1 MKKSTIILLVSGI
14 ILLLIL
20 GTAGIIVSY
29 GIGTHNTAISLET
42 QANAQTTS
50 NTNAHDAMWKIISGK
65 AGVADKY
72 YKDYKDLLATE
83 MSNRYG
89 NPEKRTQ
96 ALMNWIKERNSNFD
110 PSLYKDISQAIEAQR
125 TKFEFS
131 QNRLIDIKQQHDFLR
146 LKFPSSIVMNM
157 FNHQEIKINIITST
171 KTKEAFSS
179 GIDDEASPFPISK

>member
-20 GTAGIIVSY
+20 GTAGVIVSY
-29 GIGTHNTAISLET
+29 GISTHNTAISLET

-50 NTNAHDAMWKIISGK
+50 NMNAHDAMWKIISGK

-179 GIDDEASPFPISK
+179 GIDDEASPFPIYK

>member
-20 GTAGIIVSY
+20 GTAGVIVSY
-29 GIGTHNTAISLET
+29 GISTHNTAISLET